1 MSAYSCPHCGFDDGS
16 FKHLKDHLRRCAVK
30 QEHDAKPFREAAEA
44 RLQREHDIAY
54 DLRSGGF
61 TEQQSN
67 TLARVLMEVV
77 R

>member
-16 FKHLKDHLRRCAVK
+16 YKHLKDHLRRCAVK
-30 QEHDAKPFREAAEA
+30 QGKESQLYRAEAEA
-44 RLQREHDIAY
+44 RLQQEHDIAY